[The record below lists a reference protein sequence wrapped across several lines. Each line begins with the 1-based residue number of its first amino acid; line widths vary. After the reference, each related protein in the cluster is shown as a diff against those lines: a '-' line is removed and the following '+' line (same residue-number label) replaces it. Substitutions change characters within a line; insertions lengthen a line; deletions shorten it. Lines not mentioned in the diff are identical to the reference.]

1 MEVKGASGI
10 VPDMQMKLVIYK
22 KPYHILDPGDH
33 QSADQH
39 LKQKRTAGV
48 KNMFQ
53 YTDQH
58 KTDTGRKK
66 HRDMGVSAVQD
77 FNTAVQE
84 TACKKYNGIC
94 LNGSK

>member
-1 MEVKGASGI
+1 
-10 VPDMQMKLVIYK
+10 
-22 KPYHILDPGDH
+22 
-33 QSADQH
+33 
-39 LKQKRTAGV
+39 
-48 KNMFQ
+48 MFQ

-66 HRDMGVSAVQD
+66 QRDMGVSAVQD